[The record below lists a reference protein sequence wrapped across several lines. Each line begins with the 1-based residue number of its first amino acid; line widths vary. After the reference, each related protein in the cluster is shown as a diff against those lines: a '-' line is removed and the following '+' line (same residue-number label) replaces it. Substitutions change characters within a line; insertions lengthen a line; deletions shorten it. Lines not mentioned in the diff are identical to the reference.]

1 MFRSLLLLL
10 LFLSCENTITNTIYE
25 PIHLEEIFET
35 NETLQWNID
44 MQYGYFIKSYSE
56 VTQRVDG
63 IYDSIWYHT
72 KYFMED
78 SLLSEDSVLYRYG
91 WGKFWEVAEF
101 QEVGSKGFAI
111 GESDFYPVVLSLD
124 VYSWISIGE

>member
-1 MFRSLLLLL
+1 ML

-91 WGKFWEVAEF
+91 
-101 QEVGSKGFAI
+101 
-111 GESDFYPVVLSLD
+111 
-124 VYSWISIGE
+124 